1 LNTRT
6 AKEFLFTYYAETAKA
21 VSELIK
27 EEYSIEGLQE
37 VYEDVRP
44 GGGAMSRWS
53 DAVDENV
60 NLHPVE
66 FMSIADLKEI
76 VRDDEKLL
84 DELNFS
90 SKTKCKQAFDTVE
103 KISKQGDAWKSKRD
117 FQRRRCERSR

>member
-1 LNTRT
+1 
-6 AKEFLFTYYAETAKA
+6 LFTYYAETAKA

-66 FMSIADLKEI
+66 FMSIAE
-76 VRDDEKLL
+76 
-84 DELNFS
+84 
-90 SKTKCKQAFDTVE
+90 T
-103 KISKQGDAWKSKRD
+103 
-117 FQRRRCERSR
+117 